1 MSGFKDWDQK
11 SHAMDYLIFTENM
24 GKRLSIDEVSLTNGE
39 LFTFVTNKDGHGKN
53 GTLVA
58 SIKGTL
64 SKDICAVLDR
74 IPISLRNLVQETT
87 LDMARNMES
96 AIARSFPNSK
106 LVTDR
111 FHVVKLVIDALQ
123 HLRVTHRWNEIA
135 KENDAIAAAKKSGVK
150 YKPDELKNGDSPK
163 QLLARSRY
171 ILAKKEAKWTLNQKE
186 RAEILFEKYPDLYI
200 AYHHILSFR
209 NIYEQTC
216 KRTAT
221 ERIQQWIEKTATLKI
236 KEFNTAANTIA
247 YNMENIIN
255 FFNNRSTN
263 ASAESFN
270 AKIKLFRANQR
281 GVVDT
286 TFFLFRL
293 AKLFA

>member
-11 SHAMDYLIFTENM
+11 AHATDYLIFTENM

-74 IPISLRNLVQETT
+74 IPISLRNSVQETT

-123 HLRVTHRWNEIA
+123 HLRITHRWNEIA
-135 KENDAIAAAKKSGVK
+135 KENDAVAAAKKSGTK

-171 ILAKKEAKWTLNQKE
+171 ILAKKESKWTLNQKE
-186 RAEILFEKYPDLYI
+186 RAEILFEKYPDLCI
-200 AYHHILSFR
+200 AHQHIMSFR

-216 KRTAT
+216 KHTAT

-236 KEFNTAANTIA
+236 KEFNTVANTIT
-247 YNMENIIN
+247 YNMENILN

>member
-1 MSGFKDWDQK
+1 VVFKEWDQK
-11 SHAMDYLIFTENM
+11 DHAQDYLLFPENI
-24 GKRLSIDEVSLTNGE
+24 GPKLSIDEVSLTNGE
-39 LFTFVTNKDGHGKN
+39 LFTFITNKDGHGKN

-64 SKDICAVLDR
+64 SKDISKIMEL
-74 IPISLRNLVQETT
+74 IPLEKRNTVKEIT

-96 AIARSFPNSK
+96 AALKSFPKSK

-111 FHVVKLVIDALQ
+111 FHVVKLVLDALQ
-123 HLRVTHRWNEIA
+123 HLRITHRWNEIDQ
-135 KENDAIAAAKKSGVK
+135 ENKAIAIAKANKVK
-150 YKPDELKNGDSPK
+150 YKSVTLKNGDTPK

-171 ILAKKEAKWTLNQKE
+171 ILSKKKSKWTPNQVN
-186 RAEILFEKYPDLYI
+186 RATILFSRYPDLKITYD
-200 AYHHILSFR
+200 HVMEFR
-209 NIYEQTC
+209 KIYELK
-216 KRTAT
+216 KREEAS
-221 ERIQQWIEKTATLKI
+221 IKINSWIEKTKKLAV
-236 KEFNTAANTIA
+236 KEFNTAANTIS
-247 YNMENIIN
+247 YNLDNILN
-255 FFNNRSTN
+255 FFDNRSTN

-293 AKLFA
+293 YKLFA

>member
-1 MSGFKDWDQK
+1 M
-11 SHAMDYLIFTENM
+11 
-24 GKRLSIDEVSLTNGE
+24 TNGE
-39 LFTFVTNKDGHGKN
+39 LFTFITNKDGHGKN

-64 SKDICAVLDR
+64 SKDISKIMEL
-74 IPISLRNLVQETT
+74 IPLEKRNTVKEIT

-96 AIARSFPNSK
+96 AALKSFPKSK

-111 FHVVKLVIDALQ
+111 FHVVKLVLDALQ
-123 HLRVTHRWNEIA
+123 HLRITHRWNEIDQ
-135 KENDAIAAAKKSGVK
+135 ENKAIAIAKANKVK
-150 YKPDELKNGDSPK
+150 YKSVTLKNGDTPK

-171 ILAKKEAKWTLNQKE
+171 ILSKKKSKWTPNQVN
-186 RAEILFEKYPDLYI
+186 RATILFSRYPDLKITYD
-200 AYHHILSFR
+200 HVMEFR
-209 NIYEQTC
+209 KIYELK
-216 KRTAT
+216 KREEAS
-221 ERIQQWIEKTATLKI
+221 IKINSWIEKTKKLAV
-236 KEFNTAANTIA
+236 KEFNTAANTIS
-247 YNMENIIN
+247 YNLDNILN
-255 FFNNRSTN
+255 FFDNRSTN

-293 AKLFA
+293 YKLFA